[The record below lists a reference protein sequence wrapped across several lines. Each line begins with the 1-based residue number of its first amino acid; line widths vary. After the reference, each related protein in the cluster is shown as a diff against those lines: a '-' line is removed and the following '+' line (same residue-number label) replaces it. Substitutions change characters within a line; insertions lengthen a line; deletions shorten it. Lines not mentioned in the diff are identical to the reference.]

1 MWVVVFRSLPNLIYE
16 NDMIQTSQPGSLG
29 HIYQKIIQNFTRYEQ
44 SANISMPE
52 GCIEPKDKAKGWPII
67 IIGDCNDTYLFK
79 FNEQLARPKSQRNV
93 TTTMPELVPSDHC
106 KHTIMRC
113 QIRDFSH
120 PAHFILNFLPC
131 WSTWWEYTHQNK
143 TDTNTK
149 LMLFGDTQMSVSNFA
164 KDWIEVFDCIAE
176 IDGKPFGKQEAR
188 EECDLLE
195 QKYVDFSYEHFGGY
209 GFPPGNSFHF
219 DTSKGTEKA
228 GMMTYFY
235 HPDHAYALRLWA
247 YSKLGKFN
255 NSLLSIDT
263 EREIQKKASPSFHV
277 LFINRNNGKREIGGP
292 DVANITNNIRTKLS
306 NLGISSNNSRIT
318 ETNDFGQWNG
328 SGQIM
333 MMSDHDIIISPHGNQ
348 WSSIGLAPECAS
360 VLEVYVSTSPLLIFE
375 AGSPLKF
382 CLDLSVIGVVLT
394 CF

>member
-1 MWVVVFRSLPNLIYE
+1 M
-16 NDMIQTSQPGSLG
+16 
-29 HIYQKIIQNFTRYEQ
+29 
-44 SANISMPE
+44 
-52 GCIEPKDKAKGWPII
+52 
-67 IIGDCNDTYLFK
+67 
-79 FNEQLARPKSQRNV
+79 
-93 TTTMPELVPSDHC
+93 
-106 KHTIMRC
+106 
-113 QIRDFSH
+113 
-120 PAHFILNFLPC
+120 
-131 WSTWWEYTHQNK
+131 
-143 TDTNTK
+143 
-149 LMLFGDTQMSVSNFA
+149 
-164 KDWIEVFDCIAE
+164 
-176 IDGKPFGKQEAR
+176 
-188 EECDLLE
+188 
-195 QKYVDFSYEHFGGY
+195 
-209 GFPPGNSFHF
+209 
-219 DTSKGTEKA
+219 
-228 GMMTYFY
+228 
-235 HPDHAYALRLWA
+235 RLWA

-394 CF
+394 CL